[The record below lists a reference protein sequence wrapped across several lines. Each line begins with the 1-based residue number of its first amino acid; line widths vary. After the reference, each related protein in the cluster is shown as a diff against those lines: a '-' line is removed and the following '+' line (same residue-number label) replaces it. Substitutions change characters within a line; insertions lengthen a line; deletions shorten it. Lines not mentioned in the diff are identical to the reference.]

1 MAQRPRHLFVHTG
14 LAERPMITS
23 LHLVA
28 TASLHESLQNAS
40 ICLSG
45 CKDMFLWRNSCEG
58 KKKPKNKT
66 TQGSESYSSVVL
78 INSKAPGKTL
88 AGIEKPRVCG
98 SIIFSPSLIS
108 GQCLNQSHPLDD
120 SPAN

>member
-1 MAQRPRHLFVHTG
+1 MAQRPCHFFVHTG

-23 LHLVA
+23 HHLVA

-58 KKKPKNKT
+58 KKPKNKT